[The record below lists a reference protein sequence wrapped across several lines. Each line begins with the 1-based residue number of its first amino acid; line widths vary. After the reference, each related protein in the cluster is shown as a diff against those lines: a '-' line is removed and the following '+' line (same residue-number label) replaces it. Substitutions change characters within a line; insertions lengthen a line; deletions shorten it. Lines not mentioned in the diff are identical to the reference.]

1 MSDFIGTTQLITKRT
16 GINGSGMV
24 QQEPKEIQC
33 ILHIDNFEGPLDLL
47 WDLIKKSKIEITQ
60 VSIADITEQYLN
72 YLKLMESINIPIAME
87 FIVMAS
93 ELLYY
98 KSKALLPG
106 AEIDD
111 EFFVPP
117 LPPELIQ
124 KLLEYKKYQI
134 ASRNLLRLHEMQS
147 DVFVRQAPPV
157 MHDDEVYIEV
167 NLFDLL
173 NAFVDVLESEKEPE
187 EQRIVFDEI
196 LVSDR
201 IMLIISMLNE
211 REQIEFHEMFSD
223 KRVRMGVVVTLLAL
237 LEMVRVGAVA
247 VLQHAQFGNIYVF
260 KKALEKVDTMQ

>member
-1 MSDFIGTTQLITKRT
+1 MITPD
-16 GINGSGMV
+16 NNNV
-24 QQEPKEIQC
+24 QC
-33 ILHIDNFEGPLDLL
+33 ILHIENFDGPLDLL

-60 VSIADITEQYLN
+60 VSIADITEQYLE
-72 YLKLMESINIPIAME
+72 YLKLMESINIPVAME

-106 AEIDD
+106 ADIGD

-134 ASRNLLRLHEMQS
+134 ASKNLLKLHEMQS
-147 DVFVRQAPPV
+147 DVFTRQISPLSV
-157 MHDDEVYIEV
+157 EEEVYIEV

-173 NAFVDVLESEKEPE
+173 NAFVDVLEADKEIE
-187 EQRIVFDEI
+187 QQRIVFDEI

-201 IMLIISMLNE
+201 IMLLVSMLQNKDK
-211 REQIEFHEMFSD
+211 IEFHEMFTRD
-223 KRVRMGVVVTLLAL
+223 PGRMEVVVTLLAL
-237 LEMVRVGAVA
+237 LEMTRIGAIT
-247 VLQHAQFGNIYVF
+247 VLQHAQFGNIYIF
-260 KKALEKVDTMQ
+260 KKDLEKVDTLH

>member
-1 MSDFIGTTQLITKRT
+1 MITPE
-16 GINGSGMV
+16 NNDV
-24 QQEPKEIQC
+24 QC
-33 ILHIDNFEGPLDLL
+33 ILHIDNFDGPLDLL

-60 VSIADITEQYLN
+60 ISIADITEQYLE
-72 YLKLMESINIPIAME
+72 YLKLMESINIPVAME

-106 AEIDD
+106 ADIGD

-134 ASRNLLRLHEMQS
+134 ASKNLLKLHEMQS
-147 DVFVRQAPPV
+147 DVFTRQISPLSV
-157 MHDDEVYIEV
+157 DEEVYIEV

-173 NAFVDVLESEKEPE
+173 NAFVDVLEAEKETE
-187 EQRIVFDEI
+187 QQRIVFDEI

-201 IMLIISMLNE
+201 IMLLVSMLQNKDK
-211 REQIEFHEMFSD
+211 IEFYEMFTQNPG
-223 KRVRMGVVVTLLAL
+223 RMEVVVTLLAL
-237 LEMVRVGAVA
+237 LEMTRIGAIS
-247 VLQHAQFGNIYVF
+247 VLQHAQFGNIYIF
-260 KKALEKVDTMQ
+260 KKDLEKVDTLH

>member
-1 MSDFIGTTQLITKRT
+1 MITPES
-16 GINGSGMV
+16 NDV
-24 QQEPKEIQC
+24 QC
-33 ILHIDNFEGPLDLL
+33 ILHIENFDGPLDLL

-60 VSIADITEQYLN
+60 VSIADITEQYLG
-72 YLKLMESINIPIAME
+72 YLKLMESINIPVAME

-106 AEIDD
+106 ADIED

-134 ASRNLLRLHEMQS
+134 ASKNLLKLHEMQS
-147 DVFVRQAPPV
+147 DVFTRQISPLSV
-157 MHDDEVYIEV
+157 EEEVYIEV

-173 NAFVDVLESEKEPE
+173 NAFVDVLEAEKETE
-187 EQRIVFDEI
+187 QQRIVFDEI

-201 IMLIISMLNE
+201 IMLLVSILQNKDK
-211 REQIEFHEMFSD
+211 IEFHELFTQNPG
-223 KRVRMGVVVTLLAL
+223 RMEVVVTLLAL
-237 LEMVRVGAVA
+237 LEMTRIGAIT
-247 VLQHAQFGNIYVF
+247 VLQHAQFGNIYIF
-260 KKALEKVDTMQ
+260 KKDLEKVDILH

>member
-1 MSDFIGTTQLITKRT
+1 MIAPGNND
-16 GINGSGMV
+16 V
-24 QQEPKEIQC
+24 QC
-33 ILHIDNFEGPLDLL
+33 ILHIENFDGPLDLL

-60 VSIADITEQYLN
+60 VSIADITEQYLD
-72 YLKLMESINIPIAME
+72 YLKLIESINIPVAME

-106 AEIDD
+106 ADIGD

-134 ASRNLLRLHEMQS
+134 ASKNLLKLHEMQS
-147 DVFVRQAPPV
+147 DVFTRQNVPITYEG
-157 MHDDEVYIEV
+157 DVYIEV

-173 NAFVDVLESEKEPE
+173 NAYVDVLEAEKEIE
-187 EQRIVFDEI
+187 QQRIVFDEI

-201 IMLIISMLNE
+201 IVLLVSILHE
-211 REQIEFHEMFSD
+211 RDKIEFHEIFTQNPG
-223 KRVRMGVVVTLLAL
+223 RMEVVVTLLAL
-237 LEMVRVGAVA
+237 LEMTRIGAIT
-247 VLQHAQFGNIYVF
+247 VLQHAQFGNIYIF
-260 KKALEKVDTMQ
+260 KKDLDKVDILH